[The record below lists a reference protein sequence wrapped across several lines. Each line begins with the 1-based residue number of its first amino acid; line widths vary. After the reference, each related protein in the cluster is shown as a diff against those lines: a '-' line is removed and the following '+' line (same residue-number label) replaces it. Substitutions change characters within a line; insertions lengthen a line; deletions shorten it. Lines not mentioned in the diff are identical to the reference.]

1 MESKNQDFETQGERH
16 ERKSKLAPQMRQAD
30 TRARKKIKKLIGG
43 SYDKGFLCSTM
54 RMEAKGAIYDIKSKK
69 LDFETHGVRY
79 EGKSKLVPQTRAR
92 E

>member
-1 MESKNQDFETQGERH
+1 
-16 ERKSKLAPQMRQAD
+16 
-30 TRARKKIKKLIGG
+30 
-43 SYDKGFLCSTM
+43 M